1 MNESPGLSREITC
14 FEENMIFRTGSNCEC
29 ASSKTIIA
37 ARRDASKRRGTAAVE
52 FAVILPFVM
61 VLFLGIIEF
70 GRVLMVQQILTNA
83 AREGC
88 RFAVLPGGTI
98 SSSRDVVTAYLSN
111 ANITLSSPS
120 TQVTVSPDP
129 TTAAKGSSI
138 TVNVTVPFSSVSWLP
153 GTIFMTGK
161 QLSASVVMRMES
173 NNT

>member
-1 MNESPGLSREITC
+1 MLLRRSSKL
-14 FEENMIFRTGSNCEC
+14 EC
-29 ASSKTIIA
+29 ASSQANPTV
-37 ARRDASKRRGTAAVE
+37 KRTTACRPGTAAVE

-88 RFAVLPGGTI
+88 RYAVLPGGTI
-98 SSSRDVVTAYLSN
+98 SSSRDVVTTYLSN

-129 TTAAKGSSI
+129 TTAAKGASI
-138 TVNVTVPFSSVSWLP
+138 TVNVTLPFSSVSWLP
-153 GTIFMTGK
+153 ATIFMTGK
-161 QLSASVVMRMES
+161 SLSASVVMRLES

>member
-1 MNESPGLSREITC
+1 MLYRL
-14 FEENMIFRTGSNCEC
+14 GSNQNG
-29 ASSKTIIA
+29 AATDSNQATLNKT
-37 ARRDASKRRGTAAVE
+37 RRRRSGTAAVE
-52 FAVILPFVM
+52 FAVILPFIM

-88 RFAVLPGGTI
+88 RYAVLPGGTI
-98 SSSRDVVTAYLSN
+98 SASRDVVTTYLSN

-129 TTAAKGSSI
+129 STASKGTSI
-138 TVNVTVPFSSVSWLP
+138 TVNVTLPFSSVSWLP
-153 GTIFMTGK
+153 SSIFMTGK
-161 QLSASVVMRMES
+161 QLSASVVMRLES

>member
-1 MNESPGLSREITC
+1 ML
-14 FEENMIFRTGSNCEC
+14 FR
-29 ASSKTIIA
+29 IA
-37 ARRDASKRRGTAAVE
+37 AKCEHSKSNTTRGVAKRPGTAAVE

-88 RFAVLPGGTI
+88 RYAVLPSATI
-98 SSSRDVVTAYLSN
+98 SSSRDVVTSYLSN

-129 TTAAKGSSI
+129 TTAAKG
-138 TVNVTVPFSSVSWLP
+138 T
-153 GTIFMTGK
+153 
-161 QLSASVVMRMES
+161 
-173 NNT
+173 